1 MPELAIIF
9 SGIIV
14 GLIVIGISV
23 NGIVSKVLDYK
34 RSLRAE
40 QPDQLTNRTT
50 ELSARTDMIEDR
62 VRVLER
68 IATDNS
74 PDLATQIEQLR
85 DSNIPH
91 QAEVGRNA

>member
-9 SGIIV
+9 SGVIV
-14 GLIVIGISV
+14 SLIVIGAAV

-40 QPDQLTNRTT
+40 QPGANT
-50 ELSARTDMIEDR
+50 ARTEELLSRTDLIEDR

-68 IATDNS
+68 IATDNA

-85 DSNIPH
+85 DTPALT
-91 QAEVGRNA
+91 QVEMERNA

>member
-9 SGIIV
+9 SGVIV
-14 GLIVIGISV
+14 ALIVIGASV

-34 RSLRAE
+34 KSMRVG
-40 QPDQLTNRTT
+40 QPGAATTGTEELLSRT
-50 ELSARTDMIEDR
+50 ELIEDR

-68 IATDNS
+68 IATDNA

-85 DSNIPH
+85 DTPTLARPEI
-91 QAEVGRNA
+91 ERNA